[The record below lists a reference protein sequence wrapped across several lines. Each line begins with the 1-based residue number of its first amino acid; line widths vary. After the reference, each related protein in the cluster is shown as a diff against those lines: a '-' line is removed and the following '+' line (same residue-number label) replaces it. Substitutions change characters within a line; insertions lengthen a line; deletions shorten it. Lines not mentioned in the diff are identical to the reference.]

1 MAVPVAAPLTL
12 FLIIVVEVLYVEQ
25 GLGEPAALP
34 DGPAFLQ
41 LPPMVTGETGVDT
54 MLKATLACA
63 FLVLASAEVMAAA
76 PSDERFIRHE
86 VQASTYESEI
96 ARLGQ
101 VRATRTD
108 VRAYAETLV
117 NDHEAYNGALRE
129 LAKSKGISIPPGISA
144 NDKKR
149 LDQLAGTRGVAFDT
163 AFVREAQRVNND
175 EIRTFRQEARH
186 TTDPD
191 IRSFVGRFLEVDEKH
206 AAGARALSD
215 RGLASRMPVI
225 PPSRTGDTM
234 PVLPPPSGS
243 KMPVVSPPTGAE
255 Q

>member
-1 MAVPVAAPLTL
+1 
-12 FLIIVVEVLYVEQ
+12 
-25 GLGEPAALP
+25 
-34 DGPAFLQ
+34 
-41 LPPMVTGETGVDT
+41 MVTGETGVYT

-63 FLVLASAEVMAAA
+63 FLVLAGAEAMAAT

-86 VQASTYESEI
+86 IQASTYEAEF

-101 VRATRTD
+101 VRATRPD

-129 LAKSKGISIPPGISA
+129 LAKSKGIAVPPGMAA

-149 LDQLAGTRGVAFDT
+149 LDQLAGSRGAAFDT

-175 EIRTFRQEARH
+175 EIHTFRKEASH

-206 AAGARALSD
+206 ATDARALSE
-215 RGLASRMPVI
+215 RAVSSRMPVI
-225 PPSRTGDTM
+225 HPPRTGDTM

-243 KMPVVSPPTGAE
+243 KMPVISPPTGAE
-255 Q
+255 K